1 MSVRVGK
8 TAVARAFP
16 VAAKEA
22 LGNAQ
27 MRRNVHHATDVIRGK
42 RALRVEE
49 MPDWEQLRETASA
62 IKQHT
67 LAHLDFYLEEFARNC
82 ERAGGKVHW
91 ARDADEANA
100 IAVKIIRDFA
110 GDAPTEVI
118 KVKTMTSDEVQ
129 MNVAL
134 EAAGITPIETDL
146 ADMIVQLGHDEPS
159 HIVVPALHKNRVE
172 IRDIFRRE
180 MKLPELTEQ
189 PEELAAAAR
198 QYLRERFLRTKIGI
212 SGANFLVAETG
223 AVCVVESEGNG
234 RMCVTLP
241 EMLITLV
248 GIEKIIPKS
257 QDLEV
262 FLQLLPRSATGER
275 MNPYN
280 SLWAGVTPG
289 DGPREFHVILLDNGR
304 TKLLED
310 ELERETLQC
319 IRCGAC
325 LNACPVYRE
334 TGGLAYG
341 SIYSGPIGAI
351 LSPQLQSL
359 EHSRSLPYASTL
371 CGACY
376 EVCPVKIDIPEVLIH
391 LRGRLV
397 REEQKTLGGKLS
409 IENLAMQAAAKSF
422 MSARRYEAAQRL
434 ARIGQKLFERDGEL
448 RSLPG
453 VAGGWTKF
461 RDLRAIPKQSF
472 REWWKSE
479 GPGHEHDRRE
489 EILGRIRSALP
500 GTGGRPGAI
509 VCAHCAGVSQ
519 QRRSLGRGVR
529 RAFSGSSAG
538 LRHGDPARRQ
548 RRRDRR
554 SSGAGNAACK
564 RAQPAGCERIRYRM
578 DSCRH

>member
-8 TAVARAFP
+8 TDVARAFP
-16 VAAKEA
+16 AAAKEA
-22 LGNAQ
+22 LGNEQ
-27 MRRNVHHATDVIRGK
+27 LRRNVHHATDVIRNK

-49 MPDWEQLRETASA
+49 MPDWRQLRETASA

-91 ARDADEANA
+91 ARDADDA
-100 IAVKIIRDFA
+100 IAVKLIREFA
-110 GDAPTEVI
+110 GEGSQEVI

-134 EAAGITPIETDL
+134 EAAGIMPIETDL

-159 HIVVPALHKNRVE
+159 HIVVPALHKNRME

-180 MKLPELTEQ
+180 MNLPELTEQ
-189 PEELAAAAR
+189 PEDLTAAAR
-198 QYLRERFLRTKIGI
+198 RYLRERFLRTKIGI
-212 SGANFLVAETG
+212 SGANFLVAEAGT
-223 AVCVVESEGNG
+223 VCVVESEGNG

-248 GIEKIIPKS
+248 GIEKVIPRS

-280 SLWAGVTPG
+280 SLWTGVTAG

-376 EVCPVKIDIPEVLIH
+376 EVCPVKINIPEVLIH
-391 LRGRLV
+391 LRGRIV
-397 REEQKTLGGKLS
+397 DEDQQTLSGKLGM
-409 IENLAMQAAAKSF
+409 ENLAMQAAAMSF
-422 MSARRYEAAQRL
+422 TSARRYEAAQRL
-434 ARIGQKLFERDGEL
+434 ARMGQKLFERDGEL
-448 RSLPG
+448 RGLPG
-453 VAGGWTKF
+453 LASGWTKF

-479 GPGHEHDRRE
+479 G
-489 EILGRIRSALP
+489 RS
-500 GTGGRPGAI
+500 
-509 VCAHCAGVSQ
+509 
-519 QRRSLGRGVR
+519 
-529 RAFSGSSAG
+529 
-538 LRHGDPARRQ
+538 
-548 RRRDRR
+548 
-554 SSGAGNAACK
+554 
-564 RAQPAGCERIRYRM
+564 
-578 DSCRH
+578 